1 MSELLRRAVQV
12 LEVLRVS
19 DEALSIRQVAERAG
33 LSKSTVQRLLRE
45 LVDTDLA
52 GQDPLT
58 QRYRLGPRTL
68 ALGVAYQR
76 RLDLR
81 QVALAHMDR
90 LRDATGETVGLTVAF
105 GGEQM
110 MHIEQTESASKLRAT
125 FEIGR
130 PLPLWSGAPS
140 RLFLAARPDD
150 EVRRVLAQ
158 HDPTEVTP
166 VNPPDAGSLFA
177 DVQKVRVQGYAVA
190 IEETLPGVS
199 TVSAPITGAGG
210 DLVAT
215 LSLTSP
221 SSRLTPD
228 AIEELL
234 PELLAAARSIS
245 AALGWVPNRGDT
257 NGTLVR

>member
-19 DEALSIRQVAERAG
+19 DDALSIRQVADRAG

-52 GQDPLT
+52 GQDPVT

-76 RLDLR
+76 RLNLR
-81 QVALAHMDR
+81 QAALPHMGR
-90 LRDATGETVGLTVAF
+90 LRDAAGETVGLTVAF
-105 GGEQM
+105 GGDQM
-110 MHIEQTESASKLRAT
+110 MHIEQLESVSELRAT
-125 FEIGR
+125 FDIGR

-140 RLFLAARPDD
+140 RLFLAARPDED
-150 EVRRVLAQ
+150 IRRILDQ
-158 HDPTEVTP
+158 HDPSEITP
-166 VNPPDAGSLFA
+166 INPPEPAALFA
-177 DVQKVRVQGYAVA
+177 DVQNVRAQGYAVA
-190 IEETLPGVS
+190 VEETLPGVS
-199 TVSAPITGAGG
+199 TLSAPIRAAGA

-221 SSRLTPD
+221 SSRLTED
-228 AIEELL
+228 AIRSLL
-234 PELLAAARSIS
+234 PELLRTARAIS
-245 AALGWVPNRGDT
+245 ADLGHLPPGSGGW
-257 NGTLVR
+257 